1 MTNQNDNALAGGVVA
16 NGVEYAFTYHAGIR
30 IRQRI
35 YEKVWIVDVLENWV
49 ARKFAKLHN
58 SMNYYGFIS
67 GRSRLFMVCVSIN
80 RPVIT
85 TAYFNTVATVH
96 YLRKEY
102 DYFDEVRGNAHG

>member
-1 MTNQNDNALAGGVVA
+1 MANQNDDAYLDGVVA
-16 NGVEYAFTYHAGIR
+16 NGIEYAFTYHAGIR

-35 YEKVWIVDVLENWV
+35 YERVWIVDVLENWV
-49 ARKFAKLHN
+49 ARKFEASHN

-67 GRSRLFMVCVSIN
+67 ERNSLFMVCVSIN

-85 TAYFNTVATVH
+85 TAYFNAAATVR